1 MPSKRPRREAARIE
15 LGEPEG
21 HRVLLIEADD
31 ITASS
36 LTLILVA
43 EGYLVQ
49 REILG
54 ARGAERARSGAYD
67 LLVVA
72 KQLPDMTGSEVM
84 ARLRSAKVS
93 LPMFLLSVLPAAGD
107 QGAAMRLSA
116 VP

>member
-1 MPSKRPRREAARIE
+1 MTAPMPSMF
-15 LGEPEG
+15 
-21 HRVLLIEADD
+21 
-31 ITASS
+31 TASRTL
-36 LTLILVA
+36 LTSPLLYSPEVLGLILDRDA
-43 EGYLVQ
+43 PT
-49 REILG
+49 
-54 ARGAERARSGAYD
+54 GAYD

>member
-1 MPSKRPRREAARIE
+1 M
-15 LGEPEG
+15 
-21 HRVLLIEADD
+21 LLIEADD